1 MNIFKTAD
9 NYLKECDWK
18 DMALLKFCLI
28 GLGLSAGACL
38 AKKYRKEVIC
48 VGALMFAA
56 TYVPVMAKFGKVLL
70 DDLKK
75 ED

>member
-28 GLGLSAGACL
+28 GLGLSAGASL

-48 VGALMFAA
+48 VGSLMFVT

-70 DDLKK
+70 EDLKK